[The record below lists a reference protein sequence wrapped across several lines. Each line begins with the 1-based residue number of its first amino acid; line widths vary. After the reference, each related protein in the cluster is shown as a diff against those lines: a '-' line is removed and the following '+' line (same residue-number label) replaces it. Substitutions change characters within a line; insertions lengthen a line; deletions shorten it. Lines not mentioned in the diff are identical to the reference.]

1 MSVVVHCFVGASGR
15 QYEYFLP
22 QDRSTIPSV
31 QGNYIFAAWRGNK
44 WKVLYVGETENL
56 RNRLVQNRHEQM
68 LAALARAA
76 PGSFNIL
83 YDADQCEE
91 EDRRA
96 AERDLIEHY
105 DPPLNRQR

>member
-1 MSVVVHCFVGASGR
+1 MSVVVYCFSGASGR
-15 QYEYFLP
+15 QYDYFLP

-31 QGNYIFAAWRGNK
+31 PGNYMFASRRGDE

-56 RNRLVQNRHEQM
+56 RNRLVTNRHEKM
-68 LAALARAA
+68 LSVLAYAY
-76 PGSFNIL
+76 PGSFDIL
-83 YDADQCEE
+83 YDADQSEE
-91 EDRRA
+91 EDRSE